1 MLPRRAAEM
10 SERTPTTQEHWER
23 YADELLGRAERAEA
37 RVKELEEELTAIK
50 HEAWRLVQVLN
61 AYDGSGIPRLDASD
75 AFAFLQKIG
84 VERVLRGEGGE

>member
-1 MLPRRAAEM
+1 M
-10 SERTPTTQEHWER
+10 SNITVGLKEWE
-23 YADELLGRAERAEA
+23 DLELRAERAEA

-61 AYDGSGIPRLDASD
+61 AYDGSGIPRSDASD

-84 VERVLRGEGGE
+84 VERVLRGDGGE